1 MGCDECGFV
10 YGAVSSDQVPDRLRA
25 FEPHFRAV
33 LVGVEPRIIRRRPAP
48 DVFSA
53 LEYTC
58 HLRDVIRLEE
68 WRIRVMLAHDEP
80 EFVAVQP
87 GGGTVTEGY
96 QRQELT
102 AVLDELA
109 AAADSLAELY
119 AGLSDADRGR
129 TAIYHRPERMIRTLD
144 RAALDAV
151 HEGEHHLVDVRRAI
165 GG

>member
-1 MGCDECGFV
+1 M
-10 YGAVSSDQVPDRLRA
+10 YGAVPSDEVPDRLRG

-33 LVGVEPRIIRRRPAP
+33 LVGVEPRIIRRRPDP
-48 DVFSA
+48 DTFSA
-53 LEYTC
+53 LEHTC
-58 HLRDVIRLEE
+58 HVRDAIRLEE
-68 WRIRVMLAHDEP
+68 WRIRMMLAYDEP
-80 EFVAVQP
+80 EFVAGQP
-87 GGGTVTEGY
+87 DAGALTEAY
-96 QRQELT
+96 RRQELP
-102 AVLDELA
+102 AVLDDLA

-119 AGLSDADRGR
+119 GGLSDADRRR